1 MNTGDWIFYYATQ
14 AVEWLNPVVY
24 LVGLGVAVWAF
35 RRCHKC
41 GYFVVAIYFA
51 FCAFAVLAM
60 PSINRAI
67 RAHRAPDYS
76 AETRQKIDAAVQDAT
91 RKVLA
96 EAGHPEGIPSKRKVH
111 FPFGPI
117 LLVAGLWLLAR
128 CEPQNPAEQ
137 VTEDTNTPNDKQ
149 PSA

>member
-24 LVGLGVAVWAF
+24 LVGLGIAIWAF
-35 RRCHKC
+35 RRCRKC
-41 GYFVVAIYFA
+41 GYLVVAIYFA
-51 FCAFAVLAM
+51 LCVFTSLAM

-67 RAHRAPDYS
+67 RSHQAPDYD
-76 AETRQKIDAAVQDAT
+76 AQTRQKVDAAVQQAVD
-91 RKVLA
+91 KVLA
-96 EAGHPEGIPSKRKVH
+96 EAGRPHGVPAKRTVH
-111 FPFGPI
+111 FAFGQI
-117 LLVAGLWLLAR
+117 ILVAGLWLLAKR
-128 CEPQNPAEQ
+128 EPKNTAEQ